1 MTEPTIAELKEQ
13 IKQYEMQLE
22 KEKLA
27 NVTQREKIST
37 MSSEVVDSNPYRLL
51 KLIHLG
57 IFISVFGINNKFNI
71 IFILKSFDG
80 FEENGHCGKL

>member
-51 KLIHLG
+51 IYCLVLTWHIY
-57 IFISVFGINNKFNI
+57 FGVRH
-71 IFILKSFDG
+71 
-80 FEENGHCGKL
+80 E